1 MKKGLVLEG
10 GALRGLFTAG
20 ILDVLME
27 NGVRF
32 DGLVG
37 VSAGAAF
44 GCNYKSGQAG
54 RVIRYNKRF
63 AHEWRYCSWRSWI
76 ATGDL
81 FGGEFCYHKM
91 PDELDVFD
99 KETFDS
105 NPMEYYAVCTDVE
118 TGEAVY
124 KRLMKCSPETYEY
137 IRASASMP
145 MVSNIVE
152 VGGRKLLDGGVTDS
166 IPLRFFQQQG
176 YERNLVILTQPADYQ
191 KRHNRL
197 MPILRLWLHRYP
209 KMIEALDKRHE
220 MYNQQLEYVREEER
234 KGNTYVIRPP
244 QKLVIGH
251 ISHDENEMQ
260 LEVAMVGIR
269 NKYGKNALLKSFNL
283 FDKATGI
290 KRNTMV
296 GGHNG

>member
-10 GALRGLFTAG
+10 GALRGLFTVG

-166 IPLRFFQQQG
+166 IPLRFFQEQG

-191 KRHNRL
+191 KQHNRL

-220 MYNQQLEYVREEER
+220 MYNRQLEYVREEER

-244 QKLVIGH
+244 EKLVIGH

-260 LEVAMVGIR
+260 GVYQMGRRVGEGRLKDIVEFLE
-269 NKYGKNALLKSFNL
+269 K
-283 FDKATGI
+283 
-290 KRNTMV
+290 
-296 GGHNG
+296 

>member
-76 ATGDL
+76 TTGDL

-124 KRLMKCSPETYEY
+124 KRLMKCSPETYEW

-145 MVSNIVE
+145 MVSRIVE
-152 VGGRKLLDGGVTDS
+152 IGGSKLLDGGVTDS
-166 IPLRFFQQQG
+166 IPLRFFQEQG

-209 KMIEALDKRHE
+209 KMIEALDRRHE

-260 LEVAMVGIR
+260 GVYQMGRRVGEGRLKDIVEFLE
-269 NKYGKNALLKSFNL
+269 K
-283 FDKATGI
+283 
-290 KRNTMV
+290 
-296 GGHNG
+296 

>member
-145 MVSNIVE
+145 MVSRIVE
-152 VGGRKLLDGGVTDS
+152 IGGSKLLDGGVTDS
-166 IPLRFFQQQG
+166 IPLRFFQEQG

-191 KRHNRL
+191 KQHNRL

-220 MYNQQLEYVREEER
+220 MCNQQLEYVREEER

-260 LEVAMVGIR
+260 GVYQMGRRVGEGRLKDIVEFLE
-269 NKYGKNALLKSFNL
+269 K
-283 FDKATGI
+283 
-290 KRNTMV
+290 
-296 GGHNG
+296 

>member
-220 MYNQQLEYVREEER
+220 MYNLQLEYVREEER

-244 QKLVIGH
+244 EKLVIGH

-260 LEVAMVGIR
+260 GVYQMGRRVGEGRLKDIVEFLE
-269 NKYGKNALLKSFNL
+269 K
-283 FDKATGI
+283 
-290 KRNTMV
+290 
-296 GGHNG
+296 

>member
-1 MKKGLVLEG
+1 MEG

-191 KRHNRL
+191 KQHNRL

-209 KMIEALDKRHE
+209 KMIEALDRRHE

-260 LEVAMVGIR
+260 GVYQMGRRVGEGRLKDIVEFLE
-269 NKYGKNALLKSFNL
+269 K
-283 FDKATGI
+283 
-290 KRNTMV
+290 
-296 GGHNG
+296 

>member
-176 YERNLVILTQPADYQ
+176 YERNLVVLTQPMGYQ
-191 KRHNRL
+191 KKPMSMMQSVRRL
-197 MPILRLWLHRYP
+197 LWRYP
-209 KMIEALDKRHE
+209 NLADAMAHRHE
-220 MYNQQLEYVREEER
+220 MYNEELRYVAAR
-234 KGNTYVIRPP
+234 
-244 QKLVIGH
+244 
-251 ISHDENEMQ
+251 
-260 LEVAMVGIR
+260 
-269 NKYGKNALLKSFNL
+269 
-283 FDKATGI
+283 
-290 KRNTMV
+290 
-296 GGHNG
+296 

>member
-1 MKKGLVLEG
+1 MEG

-166 IPLRFFQQQG
+166 IPLRFFQEQG

-209 KMIEALDKRHE
+209 KMIEALDRRHE

-244 QKLVIGH
+244 EKLVIGH

-260 LEVAMVGIR
+260 GVYQMGRRVGEGRLKDIVEFLE
-269 NKYGKNALLKSFNL
+269 K
-283 FDKATGI
+283 
-290 KRNTMV
+290 
-296 GGHNG
+296 

>member
-1 MKKGLVLEG
+1 MEG

-191 KRHNRL
+191 KQHNRL

-220 MYNQQLEYVREEER
+220 MYNRQLEYVCEEER

-260 LEVAMVGIR
+260 GVYQMGRRVGEGRLKDIVEFLE
-269 NKYGKNALLKSFNL
+269 K
-283 FDKATGI
+283 
-290 KRNTMV
+290 
-296 GGHNG
+296 

>member
-1 MKKGLVLEG
+1 MEG

-166 IPLRFFQQQG
+166 IPLRFFQEQG

-191 KRHNRL
+191 KQHNRL

-209 KMIEALDKRHE
+209 KMIEALDRRHE
-220 MYNQQLEYVREEER
+220 MYNRQLEYVREEER

-260 LEVAMVGIR
+260 GVYQMGRRVGEGRLKDIVEFLE
-269 NKYGKNALLKSFNL
+269 K
-283 FDKATGI
+283 
-290 KRNTMV
+290 
-296 GGHNG
+296 

>member
-1 MKKGLVLEG
+1 MEG

-145 MVSNIVE
+145 MVSRIVE
-152 VGGRKLLDGGVTDS
+152 IGGSKLLDGGVTDS

-209 KMIEALDKRHE
+209 KMIEALDRRHE

-260 LEVAMVGIR
+260 GVYQMGRRVGEERLKDIVEFLE
-269 NKYGKNALLKSFNL
+269 K
-283 FDKATGI
+283 
-290 KRNTMV
+290 
-296 GGHNG
+296 

>member
-1 MKKGLVLEG
+1 
-10 GALRGLFTAG
+10 
-20 ILDVLME
+20 
-27 NGVRF
+27 
-32 DGLVG
+32 
-37 VSAGAAF
+37 
-44 GCNYKSGQAG
+44 
-54 RVIRYNKRF
+54 
-63 AHEWRYCSWRSWI
+63 
-76 ATGDL
+76 
-81 FGGEFCYHKM
+81 M

-166 IPLRFFQQQG
+166 IPLRFFQEQG

-260 LEVAMVGIR
+260 GVYQMGRRVGEGRLKDIVEFLE
-269 NKYGKNALLKSFNL
+269 K
-283 FDKATGI
+283 
-290 KRNTMV
+290 
-296 GGHNG
+296 

>member
-54 RVIRYNKRF
+54 REIRYNKRF

-191 KRHNRL
+191 KQHNRL

-260 LEVAMVGIR
+260 GVYQMGRRVGEGRLKDIVEFLE
-269 NKYGKNALLKSFNL
+269 K
-283 FDKATGI
+283 
-290 KRNTMV
+290 
-296 GGHNG
+296 

>member
-1 MKKGLVLEG
+1 MEG

-152 VGGRKLLDGGVTDS
+152 VGGRKMLDGGVTDS
-166 IPLRFFQQQG
+166 IPLRFFQEQG

-209 KMIEALDKRHE
+209 KMIEALDRRHE

-260 LEVAMVGIR
+260 GVYQMGRRVGEGRLKDIVEFLE
-269 NKYGKNALLKSFNL
+269 K
-283 FDKATGI
+283 
-290 KRNTMV
+290 
-296 GGHNG
+296 

>member
-99 KETFDS
+99 KDTFDS

-145 MVSNIVE
+145 MVSRIVE
-152 VGGRKLLDGGVTDS
+152 IGGSKLLDGGVTDS
-166 IPLRFFQQQG
+166 IPLRFFQEQG

-191 KRHNRL
+191 KQHNRL

-209 KMIEALDKRHE
+209 KMIEALDRRHE
-220 MYNQQLEYVREEER
+220 MYNRQLEYVREEER

-260 LEVAMVGIR
+260 GVYQMGRRVGEGRLKDIVEFLE
-269 NKYGKNALLKSFNL
+269 K
-283 FDKATGI
+283 
-290 KRNTMV
+290 
-296 GGHNG
+296 

>member
-166 IPLRFFQQQG
+166 IPLRFFQEQG

-209 KMIEALDKRHE
+209 KMIEALDRRHE

-260 LEVAMVGIR
+260 GVYQMGRRVGEGR
-269 NKYGKNALLKSFNL
+269 LKDIVEFL
-283 FDKATGI
+283 
-290 KRNTMV
+290 
-296 GGHNG
+296 GGVHRS

>member
-166 IPLRFFQQQG
+166 IPLRFFQEQG

-191 KRHNRL
+191 KRHNRM

-260 LEVAMVGIR
+260 GVYQMGRRVGEGRLKDIVEFLE
-269 NKYGKNALLKSFNL
+269 K
-283 FDKATGI
+283 
-290 KRNTMV
+290 
-296 GGHNG
+296 

>member
-1 MKKGLVLEG
+1 MEG

-166 IPLRFFQQQG
+166 IPLRFFQEQG

-260 LEVAMVGIR
+260 GVYQMGRRVGEGRLKDIVEFLE
-269 NKYGKNALLKSFNL
+269 K
-283 FDKATGI
+283 
-290 KRNTMV
+290 
-296 GGHNG
+296 

>member
-1 MKKGLVLEG
+1 MEG

-145 MVSNIVE
+145 MVSRIVE
-152 VGGRKLLDGGVTDS
+152 IGGSKLLDGGVTDS
-166 IPLRFFQQQG
+166 IPLRFFQEQG

-209 KMIEALDKRHE
+209 KMIEALDRRHE

-244 QKLVIGH
+244 EKLVIGH

-260 LEVAMVGIR
+260 GVYQMGRRVGEGRLKDIVEFLE
-269 NKYGKNALLKSFNL
+269 K
-283 FDKATGI
+283 
-290 KRNTMV
+290 
-296 GGHNG
+296 

>member
-191 KRHNRL
+191 KQHNRL

-244 QKLVIGH
+244 EKLVIGH

-260 LEVAMVGIR
+260 GVYQMGRRVGEGRLKDIVEFLE
-269 NKYGKNALLKSFNL
+269 K
-283 FDKATGI
+283 
-290 KRNTMV
+290 
-296 GGHNG
+296 

>member
-191 KRHNRL
+191 KQHNRL

-220 MYNQQLEYVREEER
+220 MYNRQLEYVREEER

-260 LEVAMVGIR
+260 GVYQMGRRVGEGRLKDIVEFLE
-269 NKYGKNALLKSFNL
+269 K
-283 FDKATGI
+283 
-290 KRNTMV
+290 
-296 GGHNG
+296 

>member
-191 KRHNRL
+191 KQHNRL

-220 MYNQQLEYVREEER
+220 MYNRQLEYVREEER

-244 QKLVIGH
+244 EKLVIGH

-260 LEVAMVGIR
+260 GVYQMGRRVGEGRLKDIVEFLE
-269 NKYGKNALLKSFNL
+269 K
-283 FDKATGI
+283 
-290 KRNTMV
+290 
-296 GGHNG
+296 

>member
-145 MVSNIVE
+145 MVSRIVE
-152 VGGRKLLDGGVTDS
+152 IGGSKLLDGGVTDS
-166 IPLRFFQQQG
+166 IPLRFFQEQG

-209 KMIEALDKRHE
+209 KMIEALDRRHE
-220 MYNQQLEYVREEER
+220 MYNRQLEYVREEER

-260 LEVAMVGIR
+260 GVYQMGRRVGEGRLKDIVEFLE
-269 NKYGKNALLKSFNL
+269 K
-283 FDKATGI
+283 
-290 KRNTMV
+290 
-296 GGHNG
+296 

>member
-209 KMIEALDKRHE
+209 KMIEALDRRHE

-260 LEVAMVGIR
+260 GVYQMGRRVGEGRLKDIVEFLE
-269 NKYGKNALLKSFNL
+269 K
-283 FDKATGI
+283 
-290 KRNTMV
+290 
-296 GGHNG
+296 

>member
-1 MKKGLVLEG
+1 MEG

-44 GCNYKSGQAG
+44 GCNYKSGQVG

-166 IPLRFFQQQG
+166 IPLRFFQEQG

-191 KRHNRL
+191 KQHNRL

-209 KMIEALDKRHE
+209 KMIEALDRRHE

-260 LEVAMVGIR
+260 GVYQMGRRVGEGRLKDIVEFLE
-269 NKYGKNALLKSFNL
+269 K
-283 FDKATGI
+283 
-290 KRNTMV
+290 
-296 GGHNG
+296 